1 MELSDETDTR
11 IILLLAGRASRL
23 AIGSQVE
30 TREEGGRL
38 GKRNGANEGEESSE
52 WTLRH
57 VESERR
63 WLLFV
68 HGPLQCLSITRAIP
82 RSRSNKTVGRMK
94 PVRDAQ
100 CSTALMHRPGMRYA
114 YSYSLTT
121 HFRYLSS
128 VSLFLERFRLKELK
142 DNFTYVY
149 VRFDQFGNFVSA
161 KLVFVQKCKSAEAWN
176 QENFNVCNVK
186 SLFYFS

>member
-1 MELSDETDTR
+1 MDTE
-11 IILLLAGRASRL
+11 
-23 AIGSQVE
+23 GS
-30 TREEGGRL
+30 
-38 GKRNGANEGEESSE
+38 
-52 WTLRH
+52 
-57 VESERR
+57 
-63 WLLFV
+63 
-68 HGPLQCLSITRAIP
+68 
-82 RSRSNKTVGRMK
+82 
-94 PVRDAQ
+94 
-100 CSTALMHRPGMRYA
+100 YA

-176 QENFNVCNVK
+176 QENFKV
-186 SLFYFS
+186 S

>member
-1 MELSDETDTR
+1 MTGVLGQIFSGEDTVSISNRSAPHQRQRHRSLMELSDETDTR

-100 CSTALMHRPGMRYA
+100 CSTALMHRPVA
-114 YSYSLTT
+114 
-121 HFRYLSS
+121 
-128 VSLFLERFRLKELK
+128 
-142 DNFTYVY
+142 
-149 VRFDQFGNFVSA
+149 
-161 KLVFVQKCKSAEAWN
+161 
-176 QENFNVCNVK
+176 VCVTRIRI
-186 SLFYFS
+186 L